1 MKRFMDWSAKNWQIY
16 SVIAMVPLGAIYG
29 LASEP
34 TNTNIQI
41 GMLVFQGIG
50 LFMLI
55 AVLVYKKGDL

>member
-1 MKRFMDWSAKNWQIY
+1 MKQFMDWSADNWPIY
-16 SVIAMVPLGAIYG
+16 SIIGMVPLAAIYG

-41 GMLVFQGIG
+41 GMLVFQGMG